1 LKKWSNTT
9 QLVEEDIGI
18 GMKKKMKAGGSDF
31 DADDY
36 Y

>member
-1 LKKWSNTT
+1 M
-9 QLVEEDIGI
+9 VEEDIGI

-31 DADDY
+31 DDDDWLYSDDADDY